1 MLGMYLLGVV
11 YLVRRQMIQ
20 LEEEEEEEKEEDMI
34 VMIDKQ
40 GKTDIKT
47 LNKVLN
53 DAKEVLTWKSASQN
67 NKEMEFH
74 NTALFVFSLYF

>member
-20 LEEEEEEEKEEDMI
+20 LDEGYEEEEKEEDM
-34 VMIDKQ
+34 VVVIDKQ

-47 LNKVLN
+47 LDKVLN
-53 DAKEVLTWKSASQN
+53 DAKEVF
-67 NKEMEFH
+67 M
-74 NTALFVFSLYF
+74 

>member
-1 MLGMYLLGVV
+1 MMLGMYLLGVV

-20 LEEEEEEEKEEDMI
+20 LEKEEEDMI

-47 LNKVLN
+47 LGKLLN
-53 DAKEVLTWKSASQN
+53 DANEVFTWKSASQN
-67 NKEMEFH
+67 SKEIDDR
-74 NTALFVFSLYF
+74 NSTKLPLISSLF

>member
-20 LEEEEEEEKEEDMI
+20 LNEEDEEEVKGEDMI
-34 VMIDKQ
+34 VVIDKQ

-47 LNKVLN
+47 LDKVLN
-53 DAKEVLTWKSASQN
+53 DAKEVL
-67 NKEMEFH
+67 M
-74 NTALFVFSLYF
+74 

>member
-20 LEEEEEEEKEEDMI
+20 LDEEDEEEVKEEDMI
-34 VMIDKQ
+34 VVIDKQ

-47 LNKVLN
+47 LDKVLN
-53 DAKEVLTWKSASQN
+53 DAKEVLMWKI
-67 NKEMEFH
+67 
-74 NTALFVFSLYF
+74 TRR

>member
-1 MLGMYLLGVV
+1 MMLVMYLIGVV

-20 LEEEEEEEKEEDMI
+20 LEKEEEDMI

-47 LNKVLN
+47 LDKVLN
-53 DAKEVLTWKSASQN
+53 DAKEVFTWKSASQN

>member
-20 LEEEEEEEKEEDMI
+20 LDEEEVKEEDMI
-34 VMIDKQ
+34 VVIDKQ

-47 LNKVLN
+47 LDKVLN
-53 DAKEVLTWKSASQN
+53 DAKEVFMWKLTRR
-67 NKEMEFH
+67 
-74 NTALFVFSLYF
+74 